1 LQVERASLAH
11 RKRIAAV
18 LTNGPCQRKK
28 LACDKFQP
36 KQKEYGKQAS

>member
-1 LQVERASLAH
+1 LQVERVSLAY
-11 RKRIAAV
+11 RKCIAAV
-18 LTNGPCQRKK
+18 LTNGPCEREK